1 MSLGALIKRQK
12 RTLINF
18 QESFLIPFIT
28 KAAHRYM
35 QFDPEHYPVKDY
47 KFNVVSSLG
56 IIAREYEVSQLI
68 QLLQTMSQESPLY
81 STLIQSVV
89 ENMNLSN
96 REEMV
101 ALIQQSGQKSPEQQQ
116 AEQQAAQEAQALQ
129 KALQEAQI
137 SVLNGQAEEF
147 LARAK
152 KYEAETKAVP
162 VKLETEQIKT
172 IGELDS
178 DDERNFKQRVEIARL
193 AIAEKGK
200 GGR

>member
-1 MSLGALIKRQK
+1 MSLGAIIKRQK

-18 QESFLIPFIT
+18 QESFLIPFVT

-116 AEQQAAQEAQALQ
+116 AEQQAMQLQ
-129 KALQEAQI
+129 QALQEAQI
-137 SVLNGQAEEF
+137 NVLNGQAEEF
-147 LARAK
+147 VARAK

-172 IGELDS
+172 VGELDS

>member
-1 MSLGALIKRQK
+1 
-12 RTLINF
+12 
-18 QESFLIPFIT
+18 
-28 KAAHRYM
+28 
-35 QFDPEHYPVKDY
+35 
-47 KFNVVSSLG
+47 
-56 IIAREYEVSQLI
+56 
-68 QLLQTMSQESPLY
+68 
-81 STLIQSVV
+81 
-89 ENMNLSN
+89 MNLSN

-116 AEQQAAQEAQALQ
+116 AEQQAMQLQ
-129 KALQEAQI
+129 QALQEAQI

-147 LARAK
+147 IARAK

>member
-137 SVLNGQAEEF
+137 GVLNGQAEEF

-152 KYEAETKAVP
+152 KYDAETKAVP

-200 GGR
+200 GRR

>member
-1 MSLGALIKRQK
+1 
-12 RTLINF
+12 
-18 QESFLIPFIT
+18 
-28 KAAHRYM
+28 
-35 QFDPEHYPVKDY
+35 
-47 KFNVVSSLG
+47 
-56 IIAREYEVSQLI
+56 
-68 QLLQTMSQESPLY
+68 
-81 STLIQSVV
+81 
-89 ENMNLSN
+89 MNLSN

-101 ALIQQSGQKSPEQQQ
+101 ALIQQAGQKSPEQQQ
-116 AEQQAAQEAQALQ
+116 AEQQAAQEAQVLQ
-129 KALQEAQI
+129 KVLQEAQI

-152 KYEAETKAVP
+152 KYAAETKAVP

>member
-1 MSLGALIKRQK
+1 
-12 RTLINF
+12 
-18 QESFLIPFIT
+18 
-28 KAAHRYM
+28 M

-137 SVLNGQAEEF
+137 GVLNGQAEEF

-152 KYEAETKAVP
+152 KYDAETKAVP

-200 GGR
+200 GRR

>member
-1 MSLGALIKRQK
+1 
-12 RTLINF
+12 
-18 QESFLIPFIT
+18 
-28 KAAHRYM
+28 
-35 QFDPEHYPVKDY
+35 
-47 KFNVVSSLG
+47 
-56 IIAREYEVSQLI
+56 
-68 QLLQTMSQESPLY
+68 
-81 STLIQSVV
+81 
-89 ENMNLSN
+89 MNLSN

-101 ALIQQSGQKSPEQQQ
+101 ALIQQAGQKSPEQQQ

-152 KYEAETKAVP
+152 KYDAETKAVP

-200 GGR
+200 GRR

>member
-1 MSLGALIKRQK
+1 MSLGAIIKRQK

-18 QESFLIPFIT
+18 QESFLIPFVT

-81 STLIQSVV
+81 STLIQAVV

-101 ALIQQSGQKSPEQQQ
+101 ALIQQAGQKSPEQQQ

-137 SVLNGQAEEF
+137 GVLNGQAEEF

-152 KYEAETKAVP
+152 KYDAETKAVP

-200 GGR
+200 GRR

>member
-1 MSLGALIKRQK
+1 
-12 RTLINF
+12 
-18 QESFLIPFIT
+18 
-28 KAAHRYM
+28 M

-81 STLIQSVV
+81 STLIQAVV

-101 ALIQQSGQKSPEQQQ
+101 ALIQQAGQKSPEQQQ

-152 KYEAETKAVP
+152 KYDAETKAVP